1 MNISEDWIYIV
12 IAAVLVFGA
21 MYVSESKWGRD
32 NDKVIGTILGVG
44 AILFFL
50 FIYITEAIRS
60 IS

>member
-1 MNISEDWIYIV
+1 MNISEDWIYII

-32 NDKVIGTILGVG
+32 NDKVIATILGVG

-50 FIYITEAIRS
+50 IIYITEAIRS

>member
-1 MNISEDWIYIV
+1 MYISEDWIYYI

-32 NDKVIGTILGVG
+32 NDEVIATIVGVG

-50 FIYITEAIRS
+50 FIAYLHFF
-60 IS
+60 